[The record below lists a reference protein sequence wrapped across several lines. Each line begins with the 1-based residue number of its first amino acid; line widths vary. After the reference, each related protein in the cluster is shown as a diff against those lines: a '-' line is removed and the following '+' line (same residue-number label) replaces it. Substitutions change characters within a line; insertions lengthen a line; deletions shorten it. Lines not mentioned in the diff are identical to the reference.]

1 MVGYTPKLLGVIF
14 ASTLLTLSLSA
25 SAWADVITL
34 VKPANNAPVSGQVQL
49 QVIDQVPPVNSVEYD
64 IDGQFLVS
72 GGPTLQYRWNAT
84 TSTNGTHTVSAIARD
99 VNGAVVGTSSAQVTV
114 LRGVATPVPTLAP
127 TPEPT
132 LVPTPQPTL
141 VPTPQPTPVPTI
153 EPTPATTPEP
163 TPAASPTPAPSPSPS
178 PSPSPTPTPSATPTP
193 STSGSTFGHEFLILE
208 ENHNYADVVG
218 NPSVPYLNGLI
229 SEGALAANYFAN
241 THPSL
246 PNYLWLTV
254 GEGLYTFD
262 ACPETHSVDADNIVR
277 EMVAAGIS
285 WKSYTESL
293 PSVGFMSCNSGTSST
308 SYEAKHNPFVYFTD
322 VQDDPAQQLN
332 IVPFTQ
338 FATDLADGN
347 LPQFSF
353 IAADEEND
361 AHDGSLAQ
369 MDAWLQTNIDPL
381 LQTPMFQPG
390 GDGLLIIVF
399 DESANDNT
407 NGGGQVMW
415 LGISPKFKSGFVSN
429 VFHQHQD
436 TLRLMMEGLGLTT
449 FPNGAATA
457 SDMSEMFN

>member
-1 MVGYTPKLLGVIF
+1 M
-14 ASTLLTLSLSA
+14 
-25 SAWADVITL
+25 
-34 VKPANNAPVSGQVQL
+34 
-49 QVIDQVPPVNSVEYD
+49 
-64 IDGQFLVS
+64 
-72 GGPTLQYRWNAT
+72 
-84 TSTNGTHTVSAIARD
+84 
-99 VNGAVVGTSSAQVTV
+99 
-114 LRGVATPVPTLAP
+114 
-127 TPEPT
+127 
-132 LVPTPQPTL
+132 
-141 VPTPQPTPVPTI
+141 
-153 EPTPATTPEP
+153 
-163 TPAASPTPAPSPSPS
+163 
-178 PSPSPTPTPSATPTP
+178 
-193 STSGSTFGHEFLILE
+193 E

-218 NPSVPYLNGLI
+218 SPEVPYLNTLI
-229 SEGALAANYFAN
+229 AEGALAANYFAN
-241 THPSL
+241 AHPSL

-262 ACPETHSVDADNIVR
+262 ACPATVDADNIVR
-277 EMVAAGIS
+277 EMNAAGIS
-285 WKSYTESL
+285 WKSYAESL
-293 PSVGFMSCNSGTSST
+293 PSVGFMSCISGE
-308 SYEAKHNPFVYFTD
+308 YAAKHNPFVYFTD

-347 LPQFSF
+347 LPQYSF
-353 IAADEEND
+353 LVPNLLDD
-361 AHDGSLAQ
+361 AHDGTLAQ
-369 MDAWLQTNIDPL
+369 MDAWLEANIDPL
-381 LQTPMFQPG
+381 LQSPMFQPG

>member
-1 MVGYTPKLLGVIF
+1 MKISMPCNRSGSAQYLQLINGMVGYTPKLFGVIF
-14 ASTLLTLSLSA
+14 AGALLTLLLSA
-25 SAWADVITL
+25 VAWADVITL
-34 VKPANNAPVSGQVQL
+34 LKPRNNAPVSGQVQL
-49 QVIDQVPPVNSVEYD
+49 QVADQTPPVSSVEYD

-72 GGPTLQYRWNAT
+72 GGPTLQYRWDST
-84 TSTNGTHTVSAIARD
+84 TSTDGIHTVSAIARD
-99 VNGAVVGTSSAQVTV
+99 ASGGLIGTSSVQVTV
-114 LRGVATPVPTLAP
+114 LRGAASTASPGPTPVS
-127 TPEPT
+127 TP
-132 LVPTPQPTL
+132 V
-141 VPTPQPTPVPTI
+141 PTPVPT
-153 EPTPATTPEP
+153 ATRV
-163 TPAASPTPAPSPSPS
+163 
-178 PSPSPTPTPSATPTP
+178 PSPTPTPQATPTP
-193 STSGSTFGHEFLILE
+193 TTGSSTFSHEFIVLE

-218 NPSVPYLNGLI
+218 SPSVPYLNGLI
-229 SEGALAANYFAN
+229 AEGVLATNYFAN

-246 PNYLWLTV
+246 PNYLWLTA
-254 GEGLYTFD
+254 GAGFYTFD
-262 ACPETHSVDADNIVR
+262 ACPETHTVSADNIVR
-277 EMVAAGIS
+277 EMVAAGIT
-285 WKSYTESL
+285 WKSYQESL
-293 PSVGFMSCNSGTSST
+293 PSVGFMSCNNGDTST
-308 SYEAKHNPFVYFTD
+308 SYAAKHDPFVYFSD

-338 FATDLADGN
+338 FATDLAAGN

-353 IAADEEND
+353 IAPNEGND

-390 GDGLLIIVF
+390 GDGLLIILF
-399 DESANDNT
+399 DESATDNT

-415 LGISPKFKSGFVSN
+415 VGISPKFKSGFVSN